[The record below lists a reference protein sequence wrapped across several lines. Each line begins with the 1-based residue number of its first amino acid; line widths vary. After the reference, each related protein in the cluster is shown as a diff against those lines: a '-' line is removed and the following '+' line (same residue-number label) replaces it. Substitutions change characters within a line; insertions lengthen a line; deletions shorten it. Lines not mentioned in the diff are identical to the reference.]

1 MIRFGGSRAWDFQD
15 CFADL
20 KEPNCEGYLKR
31 SAAISDSYTCTECS
45 IGSLKNIFRGSLIH
59 TSINSVHFI
68 VSPCISPML
77 LSNTDPPPYLDI
89 SVHEPVPVQASSHT
103 LQNADGLLQSKC
115 HRPQHTGPA
124 SKSGRDNI
132 LINLMGQLSCL
143 DIPVQMGL
151 NT

>member
-1 MIRFGGSRAWDFQD
+1 MIRFLVPCMGFQD

-31 SAAISDSYTCTECS
+31 PANNSRQLRLYGMLKRLPEKHIPEFSDPYEHKLCA
-45 IGSLKNIFRGSLIH
+45 FHRQ
-59 TSINSVHFI
+59 
-68 VSPCISPML
+68 PMH
-77 LSNTDPPPYLDI
+77 LSDTAFKYRSPPYLDI

-103 LQNADGLLQSKC
+103 LRNTDGLLQSKC
-115 HRPQHTGPA
+115 HRPQYTGPA
-124 SKSGRDNI
+124 SKSGQDNI

-151 NT
+151 NA